1 MVSAMFPS
9 LQFFKWDLPYFLNTW
24 LSLFSPNLCV
34 NLCCKYIKIAQRTYF
49 LHLYNIPR
57 VTLLCVKETTEKLA
71 VKLYRKKQCVTLN
84 DEELTTHNLSPPLC
98 SHWELS
104 VQSALAQVF
113 LDLEGGGYEQKL
125 AHFFWLYQLVQIKN
139 IILPHKLYLT
149 KQFLKQ
155 EE

>member
-1 MVSAMFPS
+1 M
-9 LQFFKWDLPYFLNTW
+9 
-24 LSLFSPNLCV
+24 
-34 NLCCKYIKIAQRTYF
+34 
-49 LHLYNIPR
+49 
-57 VTLLCVKETTEKLA
+57 
-71 VKLYRKKQCVTLN
+71 TLN
-84 DEELTTHNLSPPLC
+84 DEELTTHNLSPPLY

>member
-1 MVSAMFPS
+1 M
-9 LQFFKWDLPYFLNTW
+9 T
-24 LSLFSPNLCV
+24 LS
-34 NLCCKYIKIAQRTYF
+34 
-49 LHLYNIPR
+49 
-57 VTLLCVKETTEKLA
+57 
-71 VKLYRKKQCVTLN
+71 

-98 SHWELS
+98 SYWEHS
-104 VQSALAQVF
+104 VQSAPAQIF
-113 LDLEGGGYEQKL
+113 LGLEGDGYEQKL